1 MNIEFCKCSGIG
13 TKNWEKGEHFI
24 ISAFIP
30 TDFIAQ
36 NYSEKELK
44 YINNEPLTKFWGNK
58 ILTKD
63 KRNTAYINCRNC
75 FKSPENCR
83 YDIKITNSEN
93 IANKFKKKILHD
105 IHKVKRR

>member
-58 ILTKD
+58 ILTK
-63 KRNTAYINCRNC
+63 
-75 FKSPENCR
+75 KSFTSVLSFL
-83 YDIKITNSEN
+83 YFVIASITDILVKSTIIITS
-93 IANKFKKKILHD
+93 LH
-105 IHKVKRR
+105 